1 MLLSDKNLP
10 NVVRMRSAQSQ
21 AEAMLIN
28 AQKRDRQKPLKDA
41 QIRDNKTRLD
51 NIQNEFEKVD
61 DVNNMLLEAIKTKLA
76 ILDH

>member
-1 MLLSDKNLP
+1 MLLSDNNIAK
-10 NVVRMRSAQSQ
+10 VVRMRRVQSQ
-21 AEAMLIN
+21 ADAILVN
-28 AQKRDRQKPLKDA
+28 AQRRDREKPLPDA

-51 NIQNEFEKVD
+51 TIQGEFEKVD